1 MYSFSFS
8 SSSGDYKKL
17 SSRLDIYNRNSS
29 YYNGLLSASLRS
41 DSSKKYS
48 SPLANFVLT
57 AGQEMEKPRFNIFK
71 SEPEEQKLD
80 FNVPKPIGNLE
91 QSSINV
97 VKEEPS
103 DENDRKATPTTST
116 DSSSNIAASHKKSIG
131 GPKVNLNINTQNL
144 NVSGN
149 KGFIATP
156 TVCST
161 RSPLRIS
168 ELSQATITTDG
179 SLRIMT
185 VNDIFCGLIKNN
197 SKDKIVGKSI
207 IEILFGLNDE
217 AFNIKDNK
225 SSSDK
230 KEDYFMES
238 VKTFT
243 EKHLRHQ
250 KNNIIDVIQKD
261 KNEAREHGIVLMSSQ
276 NEKPDSPFFFSNNK
290 TSEAQNDPKTEKY
303 LKDKVLICGQVVN
316 L

>member
-1 MYSFSFS
+1 MANLLHSSNVLLRREDPLNSGYQIEDFQPTGLYRIREDEEDDHNIEETESSKHCNLLSKFSNESLYSFSFS

-230 KEDYFMES
+230 KEDYFM
-238 VKTFT
+238 
-243 EKHLRHQ
+243 
-250 KNNIIDVIQKD
+250 
-261 KNEAREHGIVLMSSQ
+261 
-276 NEKPDSPFFFSNNK
+276 
-290 TSEAQNDPKTEKY
+290 
-303 LKDKVLICGQVVN
+303 
-316 L
+316 